1 MAIKKKNISELRQDL
16 VSGDWVVI
24 ALARGKRPHAF
35 ASGTKPPKKE
45 APISQCPFEAI
56 SEKKEKPFVR
66 YDYRQGGHTTGWSVI
81 AVPNKFPAFSKAPCN
96 SFFKE
101 GPYTLAEGVGSHEV
115 FILRDHKR
123 YIPDLDA
130 EEMINLVRAYRERY
144 RSLEHEKC
152 VAYVLVFHNHGR
164 EAGASLPHPH
174 SQLIAMPVIPP
185 DVSRSLRGSERFF
198 HEHGTCVHC
207 EMIQYELR
215 VKKRI
220 IDENER
226 FVAFTPFASKMAF
239 EIRVA
244 PKIHQPN
251 FGMLED
257 DDLALAA
264 KMLQKQLTRL
274 RNGLNDPAYNFF
286 IHTAPDGEKHGHY
299 HWHIEILPKTSIWA
313 GFEMGTGIEISAI
326 APEDAAAFLRK
337 VKTSQA

>member
-1 MAIKKKNISELRQDL
+1 MVTKKKKISELRQDL

-35 ASGTKPPKKE
+35 ATSTKTKNVARPL
-45 APISQCPFEAI
+45 SQCPFETL
-56 SEKKEKPFVR
+56 SEKKEKPLVR
-66 YDYRQGGHTTGWSVI
+66 YDYRQGGHMTGWSVV
-81 AVPNKFPAFSKAPCN
+81 AVPNKFPAFSKGICR
-96 SFFKE
+96 SFSKE
-101 GPYTLAEGVGSHEV
+101 GPYTMAEGVGSHEV

-144 RSLEHEKC
+144 QSLAHEKC
-152 VAYVLVFHNHGR
+152 IAYVLVFHNHGR

-239 EIRVA
+239 EIRIF

-257 DDLALAA
+257 NDLALVA

-274 RNGLNDPAYNFF
+274 RKGLNDPAYNFF
-286 IHTAPDGEKHGHY
+286 IHTSPEGEKHAHY

-337 VKTSQA
+337 VKII

>member
-1 MAIKKKNISELRQDL
+1 MATKKKNISELRQDL

-35 ASGTKPPKKE
+35 AAATKPKTTPP
-45 APISQCPFEAI
+45 PISQCPFEAV
-56 SEKKEKPFVR
+56 SEKKEKPFIR
-66 YDYRQGGHTTGWSVI
+66 YDYRQGGHTSGWSVV

-115 FILRDHKR
+115 FILRDHAR

-144 RSLEHEKC
+144 RALTREKC

-215 VKKRI
+215 AKKRI

-226 FVAFTPFASKMAF
+226 FVACAPFASKMAF
-239 EIRVA
+239 EIRIL

-251 FGMLED
+251 FAMLED
-257 DDLALAA
+257 DDLALVA

-286 IHTAPDGEKHGHY
+286 IHTSPDGEKHGHY
-299 HWHIEILPKTSIWA
+299 HWHIEIVPKTSIWA
-313 GFEMGTGIEISAI
+313 GFEIGTGIEISAI

-337 VKTSQA
+337 VKTTNA